1 MRFLLLLLSLCSFSL
16 FAQEEAPKGIQF
28 EEKSFEELLAQA
40 KAADK
45 LIFIDAFTTWCGPC
59 KMMSSKV
66 FPREEVGV
74 VYNQRFVNAKI
85 DMEKGE
91 GPALAQR
98 YSVMAY
104 PTYLFVNGDGELV
117 HKGLGYIP
125 AEQLLTLADVA
136 SSDQNLLSFNNRYKA
151 GERDSDFVLSYAK
164 TLSDVYEKDMAE
176 QVVGDFLATQK
187 DWSSKE
193 IMMLIADNPGELGS
207 KRFTYMLENAE
218 AFTKLTS
225 AYQFYGNL
233 QNIIIGGYMQA
244 EGSRELPDP
253 KVMEKV
259 YKDEAPAVAKRLSSH
274 YELIYTER
282 MKPEEYPAKAL
293 AYYKVY
299 PSDNAMEL
307 NSVAWTF
314 FEKVEDKGMLE
325 QALAWAKQSVV
336 MEEGY
341 ANMDTL
347 AWLYEKLGRREEA
360 QATAIRAIAIAKEN
374 GEDYSGTEELV
385 RE

>member
-1 MRFLLLLLSLCSFSL
+1 MRFLLLLMSFYSFSL
-16 FAQEEAPKGIQF
+16 FAQEEAKGIQF

-66 FPREEVGV
+66 FPREEVGA
-74 VYNQRFVNAKI
+74 VYNERFVNAKI

-125 AEQLLTLADVA
+125 AEELLTLADVA
-136 SSDQNLLSFNNRYKA
+136 SSDQNLLSFNNRYQA
-151 GERDSDFVLSYAK
+151 GERNPDFVLSYAK
-164 TLSDVYEKDMAE
+164 TLGEVYEKDRAE

-193 IMMLIADNPGELGS
+193 IMSLIVDNPGEVGS

-218 AFTKLTS
+218 AFTKLSS

-244 EGSRELPDP
+244 ERTRELPDP
-253 KVMEKV
+253 KVMKV
-259 YKDEAPAVAKRLSSH
+259 VYEEQAPAVSKRLSSH
-274 YELIYTER
+274 YELIYAER
-282 MKPEEYPAKAL
+282 MNPEEYPAKAV
-293 AYYKVY
+293 AFYKKY

-307 NSVAWTF
+307 NSLAWTF

-325 QALAWAKQSVV
+325 QALAWAKQSVA
-336 MEEGY
+336 MEAGY

-347 AWLYEKLGRREEA
+347 AWVYEKLGRREEA
-360 QATAIRAIAIAKEN
+360 QATAIKAIAIAKES

>member
-1 MRFLLLLLSLCSFSL
+1 MRLFLLLLSLCSFSL
-16 FAQEEAPKGIQF
+16 FAQEAAKGIQF
-28 EEKSFEELLAQA
+28 EEKSFDELLAQA
-40 KAADK
+40 KKADK
-45 LIFIDAFTTWCGPC
+45 LIFIDAYTTWCGPC

-66 FPREEVGV
+66 FPREEVGA
-74 VYNQRFVNAKI
+74 VYNERFVNAKI

-104 PTYLFVNGDGELV
+104 PTYLFVNGDSELV

-136 SSDQNLLSFNNRYKA
+136 SSDENLLSLNKRYEA
-151 GERDSDFVLSYAK
+151 GERSSDFVLSYAK
-164 TLSDVYEKDMAE
+164 TLGEVYEKDKAE
-176 QVVGDFLATQK
+176 QVVADFLATQK

-193 IMMLIADNPGELGS
+193 IMSLIADNPGQLGG

-225 AYQFYGNL
+225 AYEFYGNL
-233 QNIIIGGYMQA
+233 QNIIIGSYMQA
-244 EGSRELPDP
+244 ERTRELPEP
-253 KVMEKV
+253 KLMQAVYEKQ
-259 YKDEAPAVAKRLSSH
+259 AAAVAKRLSSQ

-282 MKPEEYPAKAL
+282 MSPEEYPAKAL
-293 AYYKVY
+293 AFYKAY

-307 NSVAWTF
+307 NSVAWSF

-325 QALAWAKQSVV
+325 QALEWAKQSVA

-360 QATAIRAIAIAKEN
+360 QATAIKAIAIAKEN

-385 RE
+385 KE